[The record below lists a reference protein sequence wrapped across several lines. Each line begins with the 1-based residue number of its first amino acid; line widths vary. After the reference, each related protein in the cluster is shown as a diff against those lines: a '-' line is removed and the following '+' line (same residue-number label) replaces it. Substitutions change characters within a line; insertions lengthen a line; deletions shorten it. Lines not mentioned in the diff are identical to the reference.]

1 MKKVE
6 QNLKAYKFKIVIS
19 AFMVLALFS
28 SGCNPLV
35 EEGVRKADLKKDV
48 ELVTD
53 YGTIIFRLSDE
64 TPLHRNNFIKLVNK
78 EFYDSLLFHRVV
90 NEFLVQTGDPDSRG
104 AIAEVPLGE
113 AELPYTVPAEFTP
126 NLFHKRG
133 AINAARND
141 NPARAS
147 SSTQFTIIQG
157 RVYTDSTLN
166 DAEARINGWLAN
178 NRVVNDPNNKALLDH
193 IQDLRRRNP
202 VNDSIPILRIQL
214 QELVNTDLANTPP
227 YRIPEEHREIYKT
240 IGGAAHLDQNYTV
253 FGEVVK
259 GIEVVD
265 SIAGVET
272 DRTARPVKDVRIIS
286 ARMIKREDYN

>member
-1 MKKVE
+1 MKKAE
-6 QNLKAYKFKIVIS
+6 QNLRDYRLVKIIS
-19 AFMVLALFS
+19 TCLVFVLFA
-28 SGCNPLV
+28 SGCDPLV
-35 EEGVRKADLKKDV
+35 EEGVRKSDLKKDV

-90 NEFLVQTGDPDSRG
+90 NKFLVQTGDPDSRG
-104 AIAEVPLGE
+104 ATAEVPLGE

-166 DAEARINGWLAN
+166 AAEARINGWLAN

-193 IQDLRRRNP
+193 MQDLRRRNP
-202 VNDSIPILRIQL
+202 FNDSIPILRIQL

-253 FGEVVK
+253 FGLVVK

-265 SIAGVET
+265 SIAAVET
-272 DRTARPVKDVRIIS
+272 DRSARPLNDVRIIS
-286 ARMIKREDYN
+286 ARMIKRQDYK